1 MEMRQTLSTEYDTLS
16 RYGALPVQVPQYIT
30 ENLNSRF
37 VIRPY
42 QEEALKRWLHYY
54 DSTQPS
60 DKPVEL
66 LFNMATGS
74 GKTLVMTA
82 LIIDLYRRGYRNF
95 IFFVRLGNI
104 VEKTKDNFLNVTS
117 TKYLFAE
124 HLVIDGQTV
133 SITSVDNFEGV
144 NSADVNILFTTTA
157 SLHSRLN
164 NPAENSVTY
173 EELAQE
179 KLVLL
184 ADEAHN
190 INVETKSS
198 RTKTEQEEQRSWD
211 YTVRTLADGHPQNV
225 LLEFTATMDMEHPA
239 IFAKYKDRI
248 LYRYDLGAFRQDGYS
263 KDVLIYDVDAE
274 PMNRA
279 LQALVISQYRKKVAL
294 AGGVFLKPVVL
305 FKSRTIADNQA
316 FFDSFLEKV
325 VALKADDIQ
334 QFESRS
340 EGILR
345 HAFDYFK
352 DNNIELDGLVAELR
366 GDFQPER
373 LRLVDSNNIAPET
386 QVLLNRLEDA
396 NNEIRAV
403 FAVDMLNEGW
413 DVLNLF
419 DIVRLYDTRDS
430 KSGKPGNTT
439 IAEAQLIGRG
449 ARYYPFGD
457 EDERYRRK
465 YDNDADNDMRA
476 IEQLHYHSAHNPKY
490 IDEISRALRDTGIM
504 AEETQELIM
513 ELKDSFKRTRLW
525 RNGFVWVNHRIVNDN
540 TDINSLSDKSL
551 QTHYEAELPTG
562 HSREVSPFSQLQQVS
577 GEPIRRSTKLVKIS
591 ELSVQVVRKAL
602 DKDPFFAFSNLKNEF
617 GNLTSITEF
626 ITSEEYLSGVS
637 IELTADSEDLV
648 DLNVEQQLHIL
659 GKILTLIKN
668 VAASNVERWVG
679 TTDFEPI
686 SVREVIKERVKLK
699 IATSDSPD
707 REYGKSTVTHPE
719 GRYYV
724 DLHNADWYVY
734 KDNFGTS
741 EEKSLVKTLEALK
754 DELEAKW
761 DDIYLIRNERFIKI
775 YAFENGAAFEPD
787 YILFANDKARGNV
800 SWQIFIEP
808 KGDQFLDATKTGFD
822 NGKEGWKQTFL
833 LQIRDKF
840 KTSTLLEDE
849 NFRVVGL
856 PFYNE
861 RHTKEK
867 IIEQLSV
874 LNAEQ

>member
-1 MEMRQTLSTEYDTLS
+1 METRQTLATEYDTLS
-16 RYGALPVQVPQYIT
+16 RYGALPAQVPQYILG
-30 ENLNSRF
+30 NLNPKF
-37 VIRPY
+37 VTRPY
-42 QEEALKRWLHYY
+42 QAEALKRWLHYY
-54 DSTQPS
+54 ESTQPS
-60 DKPVEL
+60 DNPVEL

-74 GKTLVMTA
+74 GKTLVMAA

-104 VEKTKDNFLNVTS
+104 VEKTKENFLNVAS
-117 TKYLFAE
+117 TKYLFANR
-124 HLVIDGQTV
+124 LVIDGQPV
-133 SITSVDNFEGV
+133 DIIPVDNFEGV
-144 NSADVNILFTTTA
+144 SNKDINILFTTTA
-157 SLHSRLN
+157 GLHSRLN
-164 NPAENSVTY
+164 NPAENSITY
-173 EELAQE
+173 EELAQDR
-179 KLVLL
+179 LVLL

-190 INVETKSS
+190 INAETKSS

-248 LYRYDLGAFRQDGYS
+248 LYRYDLSAFRQDGYS
-263 KDVLIYDVDAE
+263 KDVLIYDVDAD

-279 LQALVISQYRKKVAL
+279 LQAMVISQYRKKVAL
-294 AGGVFLKPVVL
+294 ANGVFLKPVVL

-316 FFDSFLEKV
+316 FYDSFLEKLRV
-325 VALKADDIQ
+325 LTSDDFQ
-334 QFESRS
+334 LFATRA

-345 HAFDYFK
+345 RAFDYFK
-352 DNNIELDGLVAELR
+352 AKGIGLDGLVAELR

-373 LRLVDSNNIAPET
+373 LTLVDSNNIAPST
-386 QVLLNRLEDA
+386 QVLLNRLEDTD
-396 NNEIRAV
+396 NEIRAV

-457 EDERYRRK
+457 DDERYRRK

-490 IDEISRALRDTGIM
+490 IEEISRALRDTGIM

-513 ELKDSFKRTRLW
+513 ELKESFKQTRLW
-525 RNGFVWVNHRIVNDN
+525 RDGIIWVNRRIENDN
-540 TDINSLSDKSL
+540 TDINSLTDKSL
-551 QTHYEAELPTG
+551 QTYYEAELPTG
-562 HSREVSPFSQLQQVS
+562 HSREVNPFSLVLEGGS
-577 GEPIRRSTKLVKIS
+577 EPIKRGTTIVKVS
-591 ELSVQVVRKAL
+591 QLLPQVVRKAL
-602 DKDPFFAFSNLKNEF
+602 NKDPFFTFANLKREF
-617 GNLTSITEF
+617 GNLKSTTEF
-626 ITSEEYLSGVS
+626 IASDEYLGGVS
-637 IELTADSEDLV
+637 IELTADSEDLNN
-648 DLNVEQQLHIL
+648 LNVAQQLYIL
-659 GKILTLIKN
+659 ECVLMQIKN
-668 VAASNVERWVG
+668 AAASDDTRWVG
-679 TTDFEPI
+679 TTAFEPLAFNQI
-686 SVREVIKERVKLK
+686 VRERLKLK

-707 REYGKSTVTHPE
+707 REYGKSTVTHPD

-724 DLHNADWYVY
+724 DLHNADWYAY

-754 DELEAKW
+754 DELETKW
-761 DDIYLIRNERFIKI
+761 DDIYLVRNEHFVKI
-775 YAFENGAAFEPD
+775 YAFDDGAAFEPD
-787 YILFANDKARGNV
+787 FMLFANDKAKGNV
-800 SWQIFIEP
+800 SWQVFIEP

-822 NGKEGWKQTFL
+822 DGKEGWKQKFL
-833 LQIRDKF
+833 LQIKDKF
-840 KTSTLLEDE
+840 KTATLLEDD
-849 NFRVVGL
+849 NYRVVGL

-861 RHTKEK
+861 RHTKNAFVEDLLA
-867 IIEQLSV
+867 LS
-874 LNAEQ
+874 